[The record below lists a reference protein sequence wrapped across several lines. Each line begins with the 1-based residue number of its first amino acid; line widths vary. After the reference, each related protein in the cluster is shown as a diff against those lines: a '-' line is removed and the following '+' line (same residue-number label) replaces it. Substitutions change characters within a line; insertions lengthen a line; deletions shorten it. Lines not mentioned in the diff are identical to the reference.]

1 MDFLEEPLGRFMG
14 DTSVSRGTVV
24 NRMRKLEDGGV
35 IVGSTTKLKPET
47 QRDDIRA
54 WMGVRVEGNQTRAVI
69 NHLLGEPGV
78 AALHDTNG
86 RWDLLAELSA
96 ASMSDLSQVLER
108 IRLIKGIGSTET
120 NIHLQS
126 YR

>member
-1 MDFLEEPLGRFMG
+1 
-14 DTSVSRGTVV
+14 
-24 NRMRKLEDGGV
+24 
-35 IVGSTTKLKPET
+35 
-47 QRDDIRA
+47 
-54 WMGVRVEGNQTRAVI
+54 
-69 NHLLGEPGV
+69 
-78 AALHDTNG
+78 
-86 RWDLLAELSA
+86 LAELSA